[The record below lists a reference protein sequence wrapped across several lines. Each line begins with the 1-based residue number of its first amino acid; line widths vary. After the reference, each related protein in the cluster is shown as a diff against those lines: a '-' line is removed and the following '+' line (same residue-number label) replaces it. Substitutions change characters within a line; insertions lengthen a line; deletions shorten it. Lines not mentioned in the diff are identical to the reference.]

1 MYAKVNGFSPTLVG
15 LPADTPVR
23 LLALYFAVHLR
34 STKFPRPGI
43 PIKSVTIDQYITHV
57 ADALVTGEYIL
68 RGTDLRSQRLTML
81 LEGYARDDDVG
92 PLRLSQKIPVTY
104 PIACVMR
111 RVADTLHQG
120 AERWA
125 MRAAIAVAYGLSLRP
140 GEYLTQA
147 DETPLDKQM
156 NASDCFFVFAD
167 DECVNVC
174 DPQSYPVGKQ
184 PSYFLCMFRKLKNS
198 RRSGSGGPRAVGAK
212 PDSTSEGFCCVKTL
226 FEYFQRYPGRHGTLA
241 LSAHNR
247 LGVPWPDLRLICH
260 LAAVEVGVDPLRL
273 VPHSLRAGAQAQ
285 LENESVERRMQQGG
299 WSTEAG
305 MDVYSRK
312 ALGHARLVAALL
324 HDPTLCPL
332 AQTRMLFND
341 HAPAQ
346 IAPPPAALARR
357 RAERDREK
365 GTEKDSC
372 RLC

>member
-1 MYAKVNGFSPTLVG
+1 
-15 LPADTPVR
+15 
-23 LLALYFAVHLR
+23 
-34 STKFPRPGI
+34 
-43 PIKSVTIDQYITHV
+43 
-57 ADALVTGEYIL
+57 
-68 RGTDLRSQRLTML
+68 
-81 LEGYARDDDVG
+81 
-92 PLRLSQKIPVTY
+92 
-104 PIACVMR
+104 
-111 RVADTLHQG
+111 
-120 AERWA
+120 

-156 NASDCFFVFAD
+156 NASDCFFLFAD

-174 DPQSYPVGKQ
+174 DPQLYPVGKQ

-198 RRSGSGGPRAVGAK
+198 RRSGSGGPRAMGAK
-212 PDSTSEGFCCVKTL
+212 TDPTAEGFCCVKTL

-247 LGVPWPDLRLICH
+247 LGVPWSDLRLICH

-299 WSTEAG
+299 WNTEGG

-324 HDPTLCPL
+324 HDPTVCPL

-357 RAERDREK
+357 RAVRDRAG